1 MAVGESKVMSRRF
14 RPEKREVEPDL
25 RYDNVHV
32 SMFVNRLMYDG
43 KKSVAQSLIYDSFD
57 LIEERVGRQGV
68 EVFEQALQNVM
79 PQIEVRPRRVG
90 GSTYQV
96 PVPVEPYRQVSL
108 AMRWL
113 LSAARNRGGQTMS
126 EKLANEF
133 IDASNN
139 QGTAVKKRDDTH
151 RMAEANR
158 AFSHFR
164 I

>member
-1 MAVGESKVMSRRF
+1 MSRRY
-14 RPEKREVEPDL
+14 RPEKREIEPDL

-43 KKSVAQSLIYDSFD
+43 KKSVAESLIYDSFD
-57 LIEERVGRQGV
+57 MIEERVGRQGV

-79 PQIEVRPRRVG
+79 PSIEVRPRRVG
-90 GSTYQV
+90 GATYQV
-96 PVPVEPYRQVSL
+96 PVPVESYRQISL

-113 LSAARNRGGQTMS
+113 LTAARNRGGQTMS

-133 IDASNN
+133 IDAANN
-139 QGTAVKKRDDTH
+139 QGTAVKRRDDTH

-164 I
+164 V